1 MIYFTGVNNSIL
13 IQWILYAGNTNN
25 WGTVTVNFPLVFT
38 KLFGVGIA
46 GRIEAAFFADSSSA
60 SNRGYTRL
68 AAYSSL
74 SVTGITIQKENVHRI
89 IIIGT

>member
-1 MIYFTGVNNSIL
+1 MIYFTEVNNSIL
-13 IQWILYAGNTNN
+13 IQWILYEGNGGN
-25 WGTVTVNFPLVFT
+25 WGTVTINFPVVFT

-46 GRIEAAFFADSSSA
+46 GRIPPEPFTDSSQA

-68 AAYSSL
+68 AYSSL

-89 IIIGT
+89 IVIGT